1 MPPDIGSEFHWDPTF
16 LGGAGLPPW
25 LPARHAL
32 FATACG
38 ALHAL
43 LRLLR
48 PRGRLF
54 VPSYFCTGVAESL
67 SAEVP
72 IAWYRH
78 LPDVLSLDDLPATD
92 GDVVLAQNLFAR
104 ESGLPWR
111 TWIEA
116 HPGVTV
122 IEDHSHDPFGE
133 WPRHSTAA
141 YAVASLRKTLPL
153 PDGGLLWSPTGRRL
167 PTPTGPPSPGSDLKL
182 AAMLLKSAW
191 LDGRPLSRES
201 FRALQQQG
209 EQSLLCH
216 SGPPCATTAAVLPLL
231 DIAAVRRR
239 STERA
244 RALAALLPA
253 ETPDWRLLPPGPTP
267 FRLQLVCRS
276 EPSRDALQHHLAQHH
291 IYAPV
296 HWRQTTFPSHDEPTE
311 TLSTRM
317 LTLPVD
323 HRCTP
328 SDLHRLV
335 SVLAPAAGAVIGA
348 PGEACVPGRPA
359 Q

>member
-1 MPPDIGSEFHWDPTF
+1 MPPDIGSEFHWDPAF
-16 LGGAGLPPW
+16 LGGDGLPSW
-25 LPARHAL
+25 MPARRSL

-67 SAEVP
+67 AAEVP

-78 LPDVLSLDDLPATD
+78 VPDNLALDTLTATN

-104 ESGLPWR
+104 ETGAAWQ

-116 HPGVTV
+116 HPGVIV
-122 IEDHSHDPFGE
+122 IEDHSHDPFGS

-167 PTPTGPPSPGSDLKL
+167 PTAEGPPCPGSDLKL
-182 AAMLLKSAW
+182 AAMLLKAAGVPR
-191 LDGRPLSRES
+191 DAFRP
-201 FRALQQQG
+201 LQQQG
-209 EQSLLCH
+209 EQALRCS
-216 SGPPCATTAAVLPLL
+216 SGPPCATTTAALPLL
-231 DIAAVRRR
+231 DIAGLRRR
-239 STERA
+239 STSQTQT
-244 RALAALLPA
+244 LASLLPA

-276 EPSRDALQHHLAQHH
+276 EPTRDALQHHLAQHH

-296 HWRQTTFPSHDEPTE
+296 HWRQTTFRSHDKQTA
-311 TLSTRM
+311 TWASRM

-323 HRCTP
+323 HRCDQ

-335 SVLAPAAGAVIGA
+335 QVLSTIREAIDAPA
-348 PGEACVPGRPA
+348 EECVLDPPA
-359 Q
+359 E

>member
-1 MPPDIGSEFHWDPTF
+1 MPPDIGSEFHWEPAV
-16 LGGAGLPPW
+16 LGGDGLPSW
-25 LPARHAL
+25 LPERRAL

-67 SAEVP
+67 SHVVP

-78 LPDVLSLDDLPATD
+78 LPDALDLNALPAVP

-104 ESGLPWR
+104 EAGVPWR
-111 TWIEA
+111 AWIEA
-116 HPGVTV
+116 HPAVPV

-153 PDGGLLWSPTGRRL
+153 PDGGLLWSPSGRRL
-167 PTPTGPPSPGSDLKL
+167 PAPSGPPSPGSDLKL

-191 LDGRPLSRES
+191 LNGGRVPRDA

-209 EQSLLCH
+209 EQALLC
-216 SGPPCATTAAVLPLL
+216 SSAPPCATTAAALPLM
-231 DIAAVRRR
+231 DTAGVRRR
-239 STERA
+239 STEQA
-244 RALAALLPA
+244 QALAALLPT
-253 ETPDWRLLPPGPTP
+253 ETPDWHLLPPGPTP
-267 FRLQLVCRS
+267 FRLQLVCRT
-276 EPSRDALQHHLAQHH
+276 EPIRDALQHHLAQHH
-291 IYAPV
+291 IFAPV
-296 HWRQTTFPSHDEPTE
+296 HWRQTAFWSHDEQTA
-311 TLSTRM
+311 TLASRM

-323 HRCTP
+323 HRCTE
-328 SDLHRLV
+328 SDLHRLA
-335 SVLAPAAGAVIGA
+335 SVISSAGEAIGARGGAGALAP
-348 PGEACVPGRPA
+348 PT

>member
-1 MPPDIGSEFHWDPTF
+1 MPPDIGSEFHWEPGV
-16 LGGAGLPPW
+16 LGGDGPPAW
-25 LPARHAL
+25 FPARRAL

-38 ALHAL
+38 ALHAV
-43 LRLLR
+43 LRLLQ

-67 SAEVP
+67 AHVVP
-72 IAWYRH
+72 IGWYRH
-78 LPDVLSLDDLPATD
+78 LPDTLDLTALPAVP

-104 ESGLPWR
+104 EEAAPWQA
-111 TWIEA
+111 WIEA
-116 HPGVTV
+116 HPAVPV

-153 PDGGLLWSPTGRRL
+153 PDGGLLWSPSGRRL
-167 PTPTGPPSPGSDLKL
+167 PASSGPPGPGGDLKL

-191 LDGRPLSRES
+191 LDGEDVPREV

-209 EQSLLCH
+209 EQTLLG
-216 SGPPCATTAAVLPLL
+216 SSARPCATTAAVLPLM
-231 DIAAVRRR
+231 DIAGVRRR

-244 RALAALLPA
+244 RALAALLPT
-253 ETPDWRLLPPGPTP
+253 ETPDWRLLPPGRTP

-276 EPSRDALQHHLAQHH
+276 EPIRDALQQHLARHH
-291 IYAPV
+291 IFAPV
-296 HWRQTTFPSHDEPTE
+296 HWRQTAFHSHDEQTT
-311 TLSTRM
+311 TLTTRM

-323 HRCTP
+323 HRCTDA
-328 SDLHRLV
+328 DLHRLAR
-335 SVLAPAAGAVIGA
+335 VLSSAGNGA
-348 PGEACVPGRPA
+348 PDPPIR
-359 Q
+359 